1 MVKSVDDFSR
11 TLMISPEHRRS
22 DEATRQ
28 LILDWKLK
36 SRKSS
41 LGNTSP
47 HDLVPDVRDN
57 NAQAFSRTLKTALEN
72 SHSLL
77 SKRGRI
83 TKLPCEVCQS
93 AAVDMHHDDYCDALC
108 PRPRGN
114 DYEGAAYH
122 CCRLLFGICLGA
134 NRGAQDWKVA
144 PASKTTSAD
153 GL

>member
-57 NAQAFSRTLKTALEN
+57 NAQAFSRTMKNHTGKLTFLALKT
-72 SHSLL
+72 
-77 SKRGRI
+77 R
-83 TKLPCEVCQS
+83 
-93 AAVDMHHDDYCDALC
+93 
-108 PRPRGN
+108 
-114 DYEGAAYH
+114 
-122 CCRLLFGICLGA
+122 
-134 NRGAQDWKVA
+134 QDN
-144 PASKTTSAD
+144 
-153 GL
+153 